1 MQDSSTVIGIVV
13 AVVVVVVLV
22 AWWSARRRS
31 SRQLQARFG
40 PEYQR
45 TVERLGD
52 RGKAEDELEK
62 RRRRVE
68 KFEIR
73 PLGEEERRQF
83 ASRWQAVQ
91 AQFVDNP
98 GAAVSAAHDLVTEV
112 MRARGYP
119 TESLEQRQ
127 ADLSVE
133 VPAVID
139 DYRAASEI
147 AERNRRGAASTEDLR
162 GAMVHY
168 HALFQALLVAG
179 QAGEQPPVRQRAAR

>member
-1 MQDSSTVIGIVV
+1 MQDTSTVIGIVV

-22 AWWSARRRS
+22 AWWAARQRSRRL
-31 SRQLQARFG
+31 LQTRFG

-52 RGKAEDELEK
+52 RGKAEDELEQ

-68 KFEIR
+68 KLGIR
-73 PLGEEERRQF
+73 PLGEEERRRF

-91 AQFVDNP
+91 AQFVDSP
-98 GAAVSAAHDLVTEV
+98 GAAVSAAHDLVTEA

-139 DYRAASEI
+139 DYRAANEV

-168 HALFQALLVAG
+168 HTLFQALLVAG
-179 QAGEQPPVRQRAAR
+179 ETSEQPPARRAAR